1 MSDDSFQQEVL
12 DELGDH
18 RLQEIADAL
27 DTDTGAAAAVVGTSV
42 STLSGELKDAAETP
56 GQAGEVRDALGEP
69 AEPPLQGAV
78 TLGGGLGG
86 GLMAGVPARLARP
99 AAAAAAAAKRTGM
112 PVATVSKAFELLI
125 PVVLTVLTRRA
136 LTAGPRGRHPAR
148 RVPRGP
154 VSATCSAI
162 CWEADGRS
170 PDVLARPRGRRH
182 LRARARLPR
191 TEGRVR
197 PTARGARTA
206 SPSPPGPPRRPAPT
220 ALR

>member
-1 MSDDSFQQEVL
+1 MPHTTHATPEGLHDCGQLFFRNLKMPTYRRRLSVSGMTDDSFQQEVL

-56 GQAGEVRDALGEP
+56 DQAGEVRDALGELT
-69 AEPPLQGAV
+69 EPPLRGAV

-86 GLMAGVPARLARP
+86 GLMAGVLARLARP
-99 AAAAAAAAKRTGM
+99 AAAAVAERTGM

-136 LTAGPRGRHPAR
+136 ANR
-148 RVPRGP
+148 
-154 VSATCSAI
+154 
-162 CWEADGRS
+162 RS
-170 PDVLARPRGRRH
+170 PGAAPGTPGAPGAGVGDVLGDLLGGGRKRP
-182 LRARARLPR
+182 
-191 TEGRVR
+191 
-197 PTARGARTA
+197 
-206 SPSPPGPPRRPAPT
+206 
-220 ALR
+220 